1 MMNYKVKMSLFFLFI
16 TLFLICTANMVSAMS
31 EDDNSTLVAI
41 SNDTGDVVA
50 VSSNSEDNKLSVS
63 NNENILTSDAD
74 YDDNG
79 DGPCSGKYVE
89 NYQKSQKELHID
101 SAVYV
106 DTEPL
111 KIVKISKSKKI
122 TVKIKGSLTF
132 KGRGISHEKMC
143 IYVQGRKYKF
153 FTDKKGKFSKK
164 IRIKVKLPKKSKNY
178 FVKVK
183 YTNKNLRG
191 FYEGVTVK
199 VINKHKTSSKKKSK
213 NYSYVGNSYSG
224 KFHKSTCYWCKKMKH
239 SHRVKFKSRKQAI
252 NWHYVPCKVCKP

>member
-1 MMNYKVKMSLFFLFI
+1 MNHKLKLGLLLLFI
-16 TLFLICTANMVSAMS
+16 TLFLICTANMVSAVS
-31 EDDNSTLVAI
+31 EDDNNTLGTMA
-41 SNDTGDVVA
+41 NDTNDVVA

-63 NNENILTSDAD
+63 NSENILTSDPD

-89 NYQKSQKELHID
+89 NYQKSQEELHID

-106 DTEPL
+106 ETEPL
-111 KIVKISKSKKI
+111 KKVKISKSKTI
-122 TVKIKGSLTF
+122 TVKIKGALTF
-132 KGRGISHEKMC
+132 KGRGIAHEKMC

-153 FTDKKGKFSKK
+153 YTDKKGKFSKK
-164 IRIKVKLPKKSKNY
+164 IKIKVKLPKKSRDY

-183 YTNKNLRG
+183 FTNKNLRG
-191 FYEGVTVK
+191 FYEGVTIK

-213 NYSYVGNSYSG
+213 SFSYIGNSYSG
-224 KFHKSTCYWCKKMKH
+224 KFHKSTCYWCKKMKS

-252 NWHYVPCKVCKP
+252 NWSYVPCKVCKP